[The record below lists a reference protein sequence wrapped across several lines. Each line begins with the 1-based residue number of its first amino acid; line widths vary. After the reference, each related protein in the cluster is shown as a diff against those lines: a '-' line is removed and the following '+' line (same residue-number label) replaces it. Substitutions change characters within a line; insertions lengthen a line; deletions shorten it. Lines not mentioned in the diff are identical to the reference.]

1 MYSCPQLGFHI
12 RKVYDEVNHQ
22 SPDSEKT
29 HIPTPPLFE
38 ESINRK
44 RVKKE
49 MMPIQ

>member
-12 RKVYDEVNHQ
+12 PKVYDEVNHQ
-22 SPDSEKT
+22 SPDSEKP